1 MLKYISFLVVLYG
14 RDYSESVA
22 ITTILAAFDSMR
34 AKGYSPKLYVW
45 NNSPE
50 LSRTL
55 SRSDVVWLDGQNR
68 SLSVVYNTVAKVA
81 FEEGAEFLMLSDDD
95 TDYASFD
102 FISSLR
108 CIDDVSS
115 EKDGALACFIPRI
128 FSNDKLVSPGKRFL
142 FKGSLLDNVETG
154 KVSSKNLLAI
164 NSGTFITRACYER
177 MSPLYD
183 ERLNFYGT
191 DTDFFV
197 RYERCFEEIF
207 VLDSPLR
214 HSLSSDTNE
223 SLGRALFRWKDHIY
237 ATNITFSDRSF
248 GFRLGLAFY
257 CMYLKF
263 KLAIR
268 YRSIRFV
275 LDV

>member
-22 ITTILAAFDSMR
+22 IKTILAAFDGMR
-34 AKGYSPKLYVW
+34 ARGYSPKLYVW
-45 NNSPE
+45 NNSPKLSKV
-50 LSRTL
+50 LSRG
-55 SRSDVVWLDGQNR
+55 DVVWLDGQNC

-81 FEEGAEFLMLSDDD
+81 FEDGAEFLMLSDDD

-102 FISSLR
+102 FISSLCR
-108 CIDDVSS
+108 ISDVSS
-115 EKDGALACFIPRI
+115 KKDEALGCFIPRI
-128 FSNDKLVSPGKRFL
+128 FSNDRLVSPGKRFL
-142 FKGSLLDNVETG
+142 FKGSLLDDIQTG
-154 KVSSKNLLAI
+154 TVPSKNLLAI
-164 NSGTFITRACYER
+164 NSGTFITRACYEK

-207 VLDSPLR
+207 VLDSPLK
-214 HSLSSDTNE
+214 HSLSSDTDE
-223 SLGRALFRWKDHIY
+223 SLGRALFRWRDHIY

-257 CMYLKF
+257 CLYLKF

-268 YRSIRFV
+268 YRSLRFV
-275 LDV
+275 FNV

>member
-1 MLKYISFLVVLYG
+1 MNKVIAFLVVLYG

-22 ITTILAAFDSMR
+22 ITTILAAFDGMR
-34 AKGYSPKLYVW
+34 ARGYSPKLYVW

-50 LSRTL
+50 LSRIL

-81 FEEGAEFLMLSDDD
+81 FEERAEFLMLSDDD

-115 EKDGALACFIPRI
+115 EKDGVLACFIPRI

-164 NSGTFITRACYER
+164 NSGTFITRACYEK

-183 ERLNFYGT
+183 ERLSFYGT
-191 DTDFFV
+191 DTGFFI
-197 RYERCFEEIF
+197 RYQQFYRYIY
-207 VLDSPLR
+207 VLDSSIA

-223 SLGRALFRWKDHIY
+223 SPERALFRWRD
-237 ATNITFSDRSF
+237 NIGAMSIIFENEDLF
-248 GFRLGLAFY
+248 FRLLMRAY
-257 CMYLKF
+257 YSVVKF
-263 KLAIR
+263 KLFIKFKDW
-268 YRSIRFV
+268 RF
-275 LDV
+275 LKI